1 MNIASIAIAGRR
13 IGPGEPCFIIAEAGV
28 NHNGDPDLA
37 RELVKVAAKAGAD
50 AVKFQTFRA
59 SDLVS
64 PQAAK
69 ADYQTATTG
78 IGTQLDMLAALE
90 LSEDAHR
97 HLMKECAAH
106 GILFLSSPF
115 DHGSADLLERLGV
128 AAFKVGSGELTN
140 HPLLAR
146 LAATRKPVILS
157 TGMASLD
164 EVTAAA
170 DAFREAEGRNL
181 ALLHCVSAYPANP
194 ADVNLRA
201 MATLQGKFSVPI
213 GYSDHTLGNEV
224 AFAAVAMGA
233 CIIEKHF
240 TLDRS
245 MTGPDH
251 QASATP
257 DELAELVRGIRKV
270 EAALG
275 SGRKVPV
282 PAERDVAKA
291 ARKSLVYAMAL
302 PAGTVLRGSHLTALR
317 PGDGISPSDAPKII
331 GRTLAVA
338 VKPYAKV
345 KPDDLA

>member
-1 MNIASIAIAGRR
+1 MKITSIYIAGRR

-28 NHNGDPDLA
+28 NHNGDPELA

-69 ADYQTATTG
+69 ADYQTAATG
-78 IGTQLDMLAALE
+78 VGTQLDMLAALE
-90 LSEDAHR
+90 LSEDDHR

-115 DHGSADLLERLGV
+115 DHGSADMLERLGV

-164 EVTAAA
+164 EVTAAVA
-170 DAFREAEGRNL
+170 AFREAEGRGL
-181 ALLHCVSAYPANP
+181 ALLHCISAYPANP

-201 MATLQGKFSVPI
+201 MTTLQGQFSVPI

-245 MTGPDH
+245 LTGPDH

-275 SGRKVPV
+275 SGRKVPAL
-282 PAERDVAKA
+282 AERDVAKA

-302 PAGTVLRGSHLTALR
+302 PAGTVLRGSHLTAMR
-317 PGDGISPSDAPKII
+317 PGDGIPPSDAPNMI
-331 GRTLAVA
+331 GRTLARA

-345 KPDDLA
+345 KPEDLA

>member
-1 MNIASIAIAGRR
+1 MNIAAINIAGRR
-13 IGPGEPCFIIAEAGV
+13 IGPGDPCFIVAEAGV
-28 NHNGDPDLA
+28 NHNGDLDLA
-37 RELVKVAAKAGAD
+37 RELVKVAALAGAD

-59 SDLVS
+59 TDLVS
-64 PQAAK
+64 PQASK
-69 ADYQTATTG
+69 ASYQSTVTG
-78 IGTQLDMLAALE
+78 AGSQLDMLAALE

-97 HLMKECAAH
+97 RLIKECQTRH
-106 GILFLSSPF
+106 ILFLSSPF
-115 DHGSADLLERLGV
+115 DDESADMLERLGV

-146 LAATRKPVILS
+146 LAAKRRPVILS
-157 TGMASLD
+157 TGMANLD
-164 EVTAAA
+164 EVTAAV
-170 DAFREAEGRNL
+170 DAFREAEGHQF

-201 MATLQGKFSVPI
+201 ITTLQNKFPVPI

-245 MTGPDH
+245 MAGPDH

-257 DELAELVRGIRKV
+257 EELADLVRGIRKI

-275 SGRKVPV
+275 NGQKVPAI
-282 PAERDVAKA
+282 AEQDVARV
-291 ARKSLVYAMAL
+291 ARKSLVYAQSL
-302 PAGTVLRGSHLTALR
+302 PAGTVIRPNHLTALR
-317 PGDGISPSDAPKII
+317 PGDGIPPSAAPKVI
-331 GRTLAVA
+331 GRTLARA
-338 VKPYAKV
+338 VKTYTKV

>member
-1 MNIASIAIAGRR
+1 MNIASITIAGRR
-13 IGPGEPCFIIAEAGV
+13 IGPGEPCFIVAEAGV

-64 PQAAK
+64 PKAAK
-69 ADYQTATTG
+69 AEYQAAATG
-78 IGTQLDMLAALE
+78 VGSQLDMLTALE
-90 LSEDAHR
+90 LSEDDHR
-97 HLMKECAAH
+97 RLMKECTLH
-106 GILFLSSPF
+106 NILFLSSPF
-115 DHGSADLLERLGV
+115 DDESADMLERLGV

-146 LAATRKPVILS
+146 LAAKRKPVILS

-164 EVTAAA
+164 EVTAAV
-170 DAFREAEGRNL
+170 DAFREAEGHQF

-201 MATLQGKFSVPI
+201 MTTLQERFSLPI

-257 DELAELVRGIRKV
+257 DELADLVRGIRKI

-275 SGRKVPV
+275 HGRKVPAA
-282 PAERDVAKA
+282 AERDVAKA
-291 ARKSLVYAMAL
+291 ARKSLVYAQSL
-302 PAGTVLRGSHLTALR
+302 PVGTVLRAPHLTALR
-317 PGDGISPSDAPKII
+317 PGDGISPSDAPKVI
-331 GRTLAVA
+331 GRTLARA
-338 VKPYAKV
+338 VKTYTKV
-345 KPDDLA
+345 KPEDLA

>member
-1 MNIASIAIAGRR
+1 MNIASITIAGRR

-164 EVTAAA
+164 EVTAAV

-257 DELAELVRGIRKV
+257 DELAELVRGIRKI

-275 SGRKVPV
+275 SGRKVPTQ
-282 PAERDVAKA
+282 AERDVAKV
-291 ARKSLVYAMAL
+291 ARKSLVYAMGL
-302 PAGTVLRGSHLTALR
+302 PAGTILRGSYLTALR
-317 PGDGISPSDAPKII
+317 PGDGIPPSDAPNVI
-331 GRTLAVA
+331 GRTLSRA

>member
-13 IGPGEPCFIIAEAGV
+13 IGLGEPCFIIAEAGV
-28 NHNGDPDLA
+28 NHNGDPELA

-59 SDLVS
+59 KDLVS

-69 ADYQTATTG
+69 AEYQLATTG

-97 HLMKECAAH
+97 RLIKECH
-106 GILFLSSPF
+106 DHRILFLSSPF
-115 DHGSADLLERLGV
+115 DDESADMLERLGV

-146 LAATRKPVILS
+146 LAAKRKPVILS

-164 EVTAAA
+164 EVTAAV
-170 DAFREAEGRNL
+170 DAFREAEGHQF

-201 MATLQGKFSVPI
+201 ITTLQNKFPVPI

-240 TLDRS
+240 TLDRT
-245 MTGPDH
+245 MVGPDH
-251 QASATP
+251 QASANP
-257 DELAELVRGIRKV
+257 EELAELVRGIRKI

-275 SGRKVPV
+275 NGQKVPAM
-282 PAERDVAKA
+282 AEQDVAKV
-291 ARKSLVYAMAL
+291 ARKSLVYTHSL
-302 PAGTVLRGSHLTALR
+302 PAGTVIRPNHLTALR
-317 PGDGISPSDAPKII
+317 PGDGIPPSDAPMVI
-331 GRTLAVA
+331 GRTLSRA
-338 VKPYAKV
+338 VKTYTKV